1 MTDRDNPPE
10 GFLERWS
17 RKKTDAER
25 DAPDRSPEKDVVPAD
40 DSDSPEHHAD
50 ATVSPKASPPAEFD
64 LASLP
69 SLDSITAATDVRA
82 FLSPGVPKELARAA
96 LRRAW
101 LADPAIRNFKGLA
114 EYDWDFTDPNAMVGF
129 GPLEPGY
136 DIQKLVAQIFSDGEK
151 AEAPDAEPREPAG
164 QQEAHMTEVS
174 AVPEPPADPQPLTE
188 NEQECLPP
196 GRSPLADQVA
206 DAGIVQRNNNTAP
219 HNSNGD
225 QEPEVRKNRRQHGGA
240 LPQ

>member
-1 MTDRDNPPE
+1 MTDRDNSSE
-10 GFLERWS
+10 GFLGRWS
-17 RKKTDAER
+17 RKKIDAEHEAPAGAPFR
-25 DAPDRSPEKDVVPAD
+25 DIAPTDDSGSPERR
-40 DSDSPEHHAD
+40 AD
-50 ATVSPKASPPAEFD
+50 ATVSPKVSPSAEFD

-82 FLSPGVPKELARAA
+82 FLSPGVPKELTHAA

-151 AEAPDAEPREPAG
+151 AEAPDGEPKEPAG
-164 QQEAHMTEVS
+164 PQGAPATQEIALQEEAAPATEV
-174 AVPEPPADPQPLTE
+174 A
-188 NEQECLPP
+188 QE
-196 GRSPLADQVA
+196 SPLEIPANAQQVA
-206 DAGIVQRNNNTAP
+206 EAEIVHRNNNIAS
-219 HNSNGD
+219 HNSNGED
-225 QEPEVRKNRRQHGGA
+225 QAEDRKNRRQHGGA